1 MPAERTP
8 ASTLQHLNQAWHQ
21 HQLWLSALMTQPM
34 LLASQCLRSRHGEAT
49 AYRRIALRVLA
60 DQAALGYDALDVV
73 QSYEGCWHDWA
84 QHCPLPGADN
94 WWQWQQQQRKR
105 QQRMLLDL
113 VRGVL
118 SGCQVSLP
126 SEKNTLQ
133 TKARHH

>member
-1 MPAERTP
+1 MPTEKTP
-8 ASTLQHLNQAWHQ
+8 ASTLHHLNQAWHQ

-34 LLASQCLRSRHGEAT
+34 RLASQCLRSRHGEAT

-73 QSYEGCWHDWA
+73 QSYEGYWHDWT
-84 QHCPLPGADN
+84 QHCPLPGSES

-105 QQRMLLDL
+105 QQRMLLTL

-118 SGCQVSLP
+118 TSCQVSLP
-126 SEKNTLQ
+126 SEKS
-133 TKARHH
+133 A